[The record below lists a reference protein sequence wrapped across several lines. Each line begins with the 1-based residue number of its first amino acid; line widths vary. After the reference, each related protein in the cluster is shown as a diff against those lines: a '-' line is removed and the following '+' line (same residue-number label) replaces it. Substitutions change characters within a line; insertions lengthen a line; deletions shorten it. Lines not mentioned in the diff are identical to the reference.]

1 MVLLNVLV
9 YFCPL
14 IVLSTHLGTAGV
26 GVRARVWDGRGCSP
40 VPSSAPCTIVQGGAA
55 AVSLRV
61 GCMIL
66 QLPQSVIHADPDFV
80 VLGGPRVVQVRPCVV
95 LCGCY
100 VDSPIQSRLKPW
112 QGRC

>member
-1 MVLLNVLV
+1 MVLPNVLV

-14 IVLSTHLGTAGV
+14 IVLSTHLGTGGV
-26 GVRARVWDGRGCSP
+26 GARAHVWDAQGRSP
-40 VPSSAPCTIVQGGAA
+40 LPSSAPCAIVQGGAA

-61 GCMIL
+61 GCMTL

-95 LCGCY
+95 LCGCH
-100 VDSPIQSRLKPW
+100 VDSPIQGRLKP
-112 QGRC
+112 